1 MAGDTS
7 EHPNASQTHKILSAA
22 DMNSSLGSGVLSLSA
37 PDQKTLKQMEQ
48 HLSIYKLLPQHVEM
62 IAFTAACRNE
72 QGH

>member
-37 PDQKTLKQMEQ
+37 PDQKTPQTNGAT
-48 HLSIYKLLPQHVEM
+48 SIDV
-62 IAFTAACRNE
+62 
-72 QGH
+72 